1 MREIYRSFVL
11 WWLAMQIP
19 LYGGI
24 LYILL
29 AHFNYFWA
37 WLITNTVYAVIMFP
51 VNRRY
56 VFIHE
61 KARI

>member
-1 MREIYRSFVL
+1 
-11 WWLAMQIP
+11 MQIP